1 MKGNSDMY
9 SLKGL
14 IAAPFTAMKADRS
27 INLDIIEK
35 QVNFYVANGV
45 AGVFVCGTTGEG
57 ASLTTAERVQIAD
70 KWCKTAPKEL
80 KVVVHVGD
88 NSIDACRLMA
98 ANAQKSNAS
107 AIGAIAPNFFKPNSV
122 DVLVDYCNQ
131 IASAAPE
138 LPFYYYHMPSMTGV
152 NFPMI
157 DFLEKAPGKIKNLA
171 GIKFTYEDL
180 MDFHLCQKFED
191 GRYDMLFGRDEILL
205 CGLALGAKGAI
216 GSTYNFASPLYN
228 QLIDEFNA
236 GNLERARVLQH
247 KSMQMIKI
255 IASIGCPFLAASK
268 AIMKELGLDLGPV
281 RLPLTDIN
289 EQFTSLISK
298 LEQLGFFDFCSK
310 QKASSKIKTAV
321 LNQKESRV

>member
-1 MKGNSDMY
+1 MY

-27 INLDIIEK
+27 INFDIIEK
-35 QVNFYVANGV
+35 QAAFYTANGV
-45 AGVFVCGTTGEG
+45 SGVFVCGTTGEG
-57 ASLTTAERVQIAD
+57 FSLTTAERIQIAD
-70 KWCKTAPKEL
+70 TWCKTAPKEL
-80 KVVVHVGD
+80 KVVVHAGD
-88 NSIDACRLMA
+88 NSIDACKVMA

-107 AIGAIAPNFFKPNSV
+107 AIGAIAPNFFKPGSV
-122 DVLVDYCNQ
+122 DVLVEYCRQ

-138 LPFYYYHMPSMTGV
+138 LPFYFYHMPSMTGV

-157 DFLEKAPGKIKNLA
+157 DFLQKASGKIKNLA

-191 GRYDMLFGRDEILL
+191 GRFDMLFGRDEILL

-247 KSMQMIKI
+247 KSMEMIKI
-255 IASIGCPFLAASK
+255 IGSIGCPFLSASK
-268 AIMKELGLDLGPV
+268 AIMKELGIDCGPV
-281 RLPLTDIN
+281 RLPLTDISP
-289 EQFTSLISK
+289 QQQSLLMSK

-310 QKASSKIKTAV
+310 SKTSFKVKTAA
-321 LNQKESRV
+321 LNQKELNV

>member
-1 MKGNSDMY
+1 MY

-27 INLDIIEK
+27 INLGIIEK
-35 QVNFYVANGV
+35 QAAFYAANGV
-45 AGVFVCGTTGEG
+45 AGVFICGTTGEG
-57 ASLTTAERVQIAD
+57 ISLTTAERLQIAD
-70 KWCKTAPKEL
+70 TWCKVAPKEL

-88 NSIDACRLMA
+88 NSVEACRVLA
-98 ANAQKSNAS
+98 AQAQKANAS
-107 AIGAIAPNFFKPNSV
+107 AIGAIAPNFFKPGSV

-138 LPFYYYHMPSMTGV
+138 LPFYFYHMPSMTGV

-157 DFLEKAPGKIKNLA
+157 DFLQKASGKIKNLA

-191 GRYDMLFGRDEILL
+191 GRFDMLFGRDEILL

-216 GSTYNFASPLYN
+216 GSTYNFASLLYN
-228 QLIDEFNA
+228 QLIDEFSA
-236 GNLERARVLQH
+236 GNLERARVLQY
-247 KSMQMIKI
+247 KSMQMIKT
-255 IASIGCPFLAASK
+255 IASVSCPFLAASK

-281 RLPLTDIN
+281 RLPLTDITA
-289 EQFTSLISK
+289 QQLTSLMSK
-298 LEQLGFFDFCSK
+298 LEQIGFFDFCSK
-310 QKASSKIKTAV
+310 QKTSAKNKTTV
-321 LNQKESRV
+321 FSQKEVRV